1 MGSDIEA
8 TGPRVLLRVDSVSA
22 CLPSATQE
30 GWTDDEQ
37 SRFAGISEPGR
48 RDQFLVAHWRVR
60 GLAALLFGG
69 NPGDWAFDLLPG
81 EPATLQDRVRGTS
94 CYGSVSHSGDEVACA
109 VSEDVVGV
117 DIEAIAADRDLS
129 ALAKRCLAP
138 EEAEAIAA
146 LEGAEQAKAFYRGW
160 SIREALGKAA
170 GTGLV
175 PNTARKIHLAPA
187 DASEATVTLWRS
199 SNAVLALAHGGQPR
213 LQVSVPW
220 GRTPEYFTW
229 DMS

>member
-8 TGPRVLLRVDSVSA
+8 SGPRVLLRVDSVSG

-30 GWTDDEQ
+30 GWTEDEQ
-37 SRFAGISEPGR
+37 ARFAGITEPAR

-69 NPGDWAFDLLPG
+69 NPGDWAFSLLPG
-81 EPATLQDRVRGTS
+81 EPATLEDRVRGTV
-94 CYGSVSHSGDEVACA
+94 CYGSVSHTGDVVACA
-109 VSEDVVGV
+109 VSDDVVGV
-117 DIEAIAADRDLS
+117 DVEAIAADRDLL

-138 EEAEAIAA
+138 EDVEAITG

-175 PNTARKIHLAPA
+175 PNTARRIHVARAEPA
-187 DASEATVTLWRS
+187 EATVTLWRS
-199 SNAVLALAHGGQPR
+199 PDTVLALAHGTNPR
-213 LQVSVPW
+213 LQASVAW
-220 GRTPEYFTW
+220 GKAPQHFTW